1 MSSSLRFIALPI
13 EIANVVFFEKT
24 AMISK
29 KWIIFAGMEQ
39 IMTLYHGSNVKV
51 EKPEIL
57 VMGFYKDFGY
67 GFYCTSFEKQA
78 QKWALTKRGDSVV
91 SIYGFQKDD
100 SLNTLSFPE
109 MTEEWLDF
117 VINCRLGINH
127 NYDIVEGP
135 MADDQIWDYV
145 EDLMDGT
152 ITREAFWVLAK
163 FKHPT
168 HQIVFCTT
176 KALQT
181 ITFERSYEL

>member
-1 MSSSLRFIALPI
+1 
-13 EIANVVFFEKT
+13 
-24 AMISK
+24 
-29 KWIIFAGMEQ
+29 MEQ

-78 QKWALTKRGDSVV
+78 QKWALTKRGNNIV
-91 SIYGFQKDD
+91 SIYSFQKDE
-100 SLNTLSFPE
+100 SLKTLSFYE

-117 VINCRLGINH
+117 VINCRRGIKH
-127 NYDIVEGP
+127 DYDIVEGP

-145 EDLMDGT
+145 EDLMEGA
-152 ITREAFWVLAK
+152 ITREAFGVLAK

-176 KALQT
+176 KALET